1 MDLYWPGKLDGCAE
15 PARQREAFA
24 CWMITRDY
32 VDGSHRGCFRTHDP
46 AGADRTR
53 VRQQIEG
60 APDRLRFRMRRNGR
74 TLYTGLYVGPI
85 NRQKLREPLVMVG
98 APIGQCWDI
107 EYLTD
112 AGKWERT

>member
-1 MDLYWPGKLDGCAE
+1 MQQTITV
-15 PARQREAFA
+15 QREAFA

-46 AGADRTR
+46 AGADRAQ

-60 APDRLRFRMRRNGR
+60 APGRLQFRMRRNGR

-98 APIGQCWDI
+98 APIGRCWDI

>member
-1 MDLYWPGKLDGCAE
+1 M
-15 PARQREAFA
+15 ARPQFSQRA
-24 CWMITRDY
+24 
-32 VDGSHRGCFRTHDP
+32 GLRGGGA
-46 AGADRTR
+46 AGARDKAADRAR

-60 APDRLRFRMRRNGR
+60 TPERLRFRMRRNGR